1 MRNRL
6 ALAAWVVFL
15 AATPRVSAQET
26 VELPGTAGRIN
37 VGFTEPAD
45 QGQAERLR
53 EVAARLK
60 PVSDQLENLEE
71 IKIVILH
78 SARELELRLGPGH
91 MGAFSGASY
100 LDGILFL
107 SPLTW
112 QRNPTDEAIDQEMS
126 EALVRYT
133 ALQLAGGNRLPAW
146 LEQGLVSALTKRTF
160 GATTGELIAH
170 RAALLLAEAESEDP
184 AVGHWAVR
192 YLLEARGGLAPVRQL
207 LRLVAQRPGSF
218 IENLQLVYGVQVGEL
233 ERDWRRWLLQQV
245 EEEKKR
251 EGTTRQGPL
260 RKD

>member
-1 MRNRL
+1 MKNRL
-6 ALAAWVVFL
+6 ALAAVL
-15 AATPRVSAQET
+15 AFVAAAPRLSAQET
-26 VELPGTAGRIN
+26 VELPGATGRIN

-71 IKIVILH
+71 INIVVLH

-91 MGAFSGASY
+91 LGASSGASY

-107 SPLTW
+107 SPLAW

-133 ALQLAGGNRLPAW
+133 ALHLAGGNRLPAW
-146 LEQGLVSALTKRTF
+146 LEQGLVSVLTKRTF
-160 GATTGELIAH
+160 GATTGELIAR
-170 RAALLLAEAESEDP
+170 RASLLLAETESDDP
-184 AVGHWAVR
+184 AVGYWAAR
-192 YLLEARGGLAPVRQL
+192 YLLEARGGLGQVRQL
-207 LRLVAQRPGSF
+207 LRMVAQRPDGF
-218 IENLQLVYGVQVGEL
+218 VENLQLVYGVPVGEL

-251 EGTTRQGPL
+251 EGTTRRGPL
-260 RKD
+260 VKD

>member
-6 ALAAWVVFL
+6 ALAVWVVFL
-15 AATPRVSAQET
+15 AATPPVWAQET
-26 VELPGTAGRIN
+26 VELPGTTGRIN
-37 VGFTEPAD
+37 VGFTEPSD

-78 SARELELRLGPGH
+78 SPRELELRLGPGSI
-91 MGAFSGASY
+91 GASSGASY

-107 SPLTW
+107 SPLAW

-146 LEQGLVSALTKRTF
+146 LEQGLVSALTKRSF

-170 RAALLLAEAESEDP
+170 RAALLLAEAEADDP
-184 AVGHWAVR
+184 AVGYWAVR

-218 IENLQLVYGVQVGEL
+218 VENLQLVYGVPVGEL

-260 RKD
+260 VKD